1 MLILIYFVSQTV
13 EQKQKEEENPRNKVI
28 SILGNVNDDNAGA
41 MEFSFGGIF
50 KCFLCTRKDNFEE
63 QLQLKQ
69 IFTSLEKLSQKV
81 EMIEKLQLID
91 VQDPQ
96 APSKKLKVI
105 EGARA
110 KEVTADTINKP
121 ESNTKS
127 NPNTSHINSEA
138 IFEEQIESYS
148 WIEDEGLPRGEV
160 TFLSKKE
167 ENFWTALLEKYLH
180 PIDDSNEKDRIK
192 KDLKDLR
199 DKTVFSFFMLNA
211 LFVLVVFLLTL
222 KKDLLHINW
231 PLDVKYNVTYNS
243 DTKEVGN
250 LLI

>member
-1 MLILIYFVSQTV
+1 M
-13 EQKQKEEENPRNKVI
+13 N
-28 SILGNVNDDNAGA
+28 ILGTVNDDNAGA

-96 APSKKLKVI
+96 APLKKLKVI

-110 KEVTADTINKP
+110 KEVRADTVNKP
-121 ESNTKS
+121 DPNTKS
-127 NPNTSHINSEA
+127 NTNTNTINTEA
-138 IFEEQIESYS
+138 IFEEQVESYS
-148 WIEDEGLPRGEV
+148 WIDDEGLPRGEV
-160 TFLSKKE
+160 KFLSKRE
-167 ENFWTALLEKYLH
+167 ENFWTGLLEKYLH
-180 PIDDSNEKDRIK
+180 PIDDSNEKEAITK
-192 KDLKDLR
+192 ELKDLR
-199 DKTVFSFFMLNA
+199 DKTVFSFFMLNS

-222 KKDLLHINW
+222 KKDLLHVNW
-231 PLDVKYNVTYNS
+231 PLDIKYNVTYND
-243 DTKEVGN
+243 DTKEVN
-250 LLI
+250 FIYR